1 MSVIDFET
9 IQPISTKFGRYFVWN
24 FGKVIG

>member
-9 IQPISTKFGRYFVWN
+9 IQPIPTKFGIL
-24 FGKVIG
+24 FGTLVRS

>member
-24 FGKVIG
+24 FGEVIG